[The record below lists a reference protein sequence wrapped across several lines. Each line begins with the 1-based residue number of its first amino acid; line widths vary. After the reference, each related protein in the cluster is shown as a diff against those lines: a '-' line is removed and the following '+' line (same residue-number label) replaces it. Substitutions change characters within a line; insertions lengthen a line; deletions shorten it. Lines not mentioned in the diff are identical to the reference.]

1 MIELYTNEYQDR
13 CNENVIVEGFILDS
27 KFTKFYRHEN
37 YSHLDKDKKQ
47 CDLCKM
53 KDGQELYAIN
63 ILDTT
68 DNNNMD
74 TVLILDKKEYKRF
87 SEALPFT
94 LDNKQA
100 DLKGTWFHLETNT
113 KLNKNSCICY
123 EDIHNKHMLELY
135 DEHKNNAD
143 DIEEFINMNAF

>member
-1 MIELYTNEYQDR
+1 MIELYTNEYSGV
-13 CNENVIVEGFILDS
+13 CNESVVVEGFILDS
-27 KFTKFYRHEN
+27 KFTKYYRHDN

-63 ILDTT
+63 ILDTSNDNT
-68 DNNNMD
+68 DR
-74 TVLILDKKEYKRF
+74 VLILDKKEYKRF

-94 LDNKQA
+94 LDNTQA

-113 KLNKNSCICY
+113 KLNENSCICY

-135 DEHKNNAD
+135 GAHRNNAD
-143 DIEEFINMNAF
+143 DLEEFINMHVI